1 MFLHQNYL
9 FGIWWLWV
17 SPWSDSMDHRGVRQL
32 RFYWFD
38 HMFHVERLTHFKRGD
53 SWQDFQ
59 HWRFIVIK
67 LNNLF
72 QTSKLLSDIEW
83 PIRLTL
89 IIRNSNPHRTSRI
102 YEGVQSVQPRF
113 GCFSSSWLYQLHFV
127 WILSFLGTHRAPY
140 LTQPIWKGDHFSGL
154 VSIC

>member
-1 MFLHQNYL
+1 
-9 FGIWWLWV
+9 
-17 SPWSDSMDHRGVRQL
+17 MDHRGVRQL
-32 RFYWFD
+32 RFYGFD

-59 HWRFIVIK
+59 HWRYSHQIK
-67 LNNLF
+67 SSVPNF
-72 QTSKLLSDIEW
+72 QTIETIEW

-89 IIRNSNPHRTSRI
+89 IILVDSNPHRTSKI

-113 GCFSSSWLYQLHFV
+113 GCFSSSRLYQLHFV

-140 LTQPIWKGDHFSGL
+140 LAQPIWKGDHFSGL
-154 VSIC
+154 VSICWHQLRYLLMALIAMQTCIFQT